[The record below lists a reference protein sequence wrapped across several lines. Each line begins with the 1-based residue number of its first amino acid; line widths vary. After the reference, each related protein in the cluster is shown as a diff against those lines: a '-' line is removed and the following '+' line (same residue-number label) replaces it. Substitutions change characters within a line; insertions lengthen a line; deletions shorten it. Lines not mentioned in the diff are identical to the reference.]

1 MPGRLHDRTVRVRLV
16 RVRLALLDG
25 VLEHFLTTGGVLVA
39 MVQLGG

>member
-1 MPGRLHDRTVRVRLV
+1 MPGPLQDATV

-25 VLEHFLTTGGVLVA
+25 VLDHFPTTGGVLVA